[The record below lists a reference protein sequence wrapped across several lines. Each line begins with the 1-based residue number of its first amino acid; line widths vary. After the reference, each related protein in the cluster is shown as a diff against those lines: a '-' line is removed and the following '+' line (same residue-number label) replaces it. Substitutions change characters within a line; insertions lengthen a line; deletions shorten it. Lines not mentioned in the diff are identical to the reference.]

1 MHGWGSDQRNWDAF
15 EPECQ
20 QRGWPLQ
27 RLDRGYGRFPKQSA
41 SWLPQGRRALLVS
54 SLGSQL
60 VPGELLQQAEAVVLL
75 ASFGRFVPKGA
86 AGRPLQ
92 QALRLM
98 DERLGAGDLLGLFAD
113 FRIKVAEPQPVEYLP
128 PGIEDGPVSDLGMQR
143 LRQDLELLGCCDG
156 LPEAFPKQA
165 AVLIVEAMADTIVH
179 PKSRAALREE
189 LPEAELMELAG
200 IGHGLLSPGLCEQ
213 VLGWLYALP

>member
-27 RLDRGYGRFPKQSA
+27 RLDRGYGRFPEQSA

-60 VPGELLQQAEAVVLL
+60 VPSELLQQAEAVVLL

-113 FRIKVAEPQPVEYLP
+113 FRVKVAEPQPVEYLP

-189 LPEAELMELAG
+189 PQAELMELAG

-213 VLGWLYALP
+213 VLGWLDALP

>member
-27 RLDRGYGRFPKQSA
+27 RLDRGYGRFPEQSA
-41 SWLPQGRRALLVS
+41 SWLPQSRRALLVS

-60 VPGELLQQAEAVVLL
+60 VPSELLQQAEAVVLL

-113 FRIKVAEPQPVEYLP
+113 FRVKVAEPQPVEYLP

-165 AVLIVEAMADTIVH
+165 TVLIVEAMADTIVH

-189 LPEAELMELAG
+189 LPQAELMELAG

-213 VLGWLYALP
+213 VLGWLDALP

>member
-15 EPECQ
+15 EPHCQ

-27 RLDRGYGRFPKQSA
+27 RLDRGYGRFPEQSA

-54 SLGSQL
+54 SSRQPAGAQR
-60 VPGELLQQAEAVVLL
+60 AAA
-75 ASFGRFVPKGA
+75 ASRSGGA
-86 AGRPLQ
+86 AGQLWPLCAQ
-92 QALRLM
+92 RGSGAALAAGLRLM

-113 FRIKVAEPQPVEYLP
+113 FRLKVAEPQPVEHLP
-128 PGIEDGPVSDLGMQR
+128 PGIEDGPVSEQGMQR

-179 PKSRAALREE
+179 PKSRAALRQE
-189 LPEAELMELAG
+189 LPQAELMELAG

-213 VLGWLYALP
+213 VLGWLDALP

>member
-15 EPECQ
+15 EPHCQ
-20 QRGWPLQ
+20 QRGWQLQ
-27 RLDRGYGRFPKQSA
+27 RLDRGYGRFPEQSA

-60 VPGELLQQAEAVVLL
+60 VPSELLQQAEAVVLL

-92 QALRLM
+92 QTLRLM

-113 FRIKVAEPQPVEYLP
+113 FRVKVAEPQPVEYLP

-156 LPEAFPKQA
+156 LPEAFPKPA

-179 PKSRAALREE
+179 PKSRAALRQE

-213 VLGWLYALP
+213 VLGWLDALP

>member
-1 MHGWGSDQRNWDAF
+1 M
-15 EPECQ
+15 
-20 QRGWPLQ
+20 Q
-27 RLDRGYGRFPKQSA
+27 RLDRGYGRFPEQSA
-41 SWLPQGRRALLVS
+41 SWLPQGRRALLLS

-60 VPGELLQQAEAVVLL
+60 VPSELLQQAEAVVLL

-86 AGRPLQ
+86 AGRPLA

-113 FRIKVAEPQPVEYLP
+113 FRVKVAEPQPVEYLP
-128 PGIEDGPVSDLGMQR
+128 PGIEDGPISEQGMQR
-143 LRQDLELLGCCDG
+143 LRQDLQLLGCCGG

-165 AVLIVEAMADTIVH
+165 AVLIVEPTADTIVH

-189 LPEAELMELAG
+189 LPQAELMELAG

-213 VLGWLYALP
+213 VLGWLDALP

>member
-27 RLDRGYGRFPKQSA
+27 RLDRGYGRFPEQSA
-41 SWLPQGRRALLVS
+41 SWLPQSRRALLVS

-60 VPGELLQQAEAVVLL
+60 VPSELLQQAEAVVLL

-113 FRIKVAEPQPVEYLP
+113 FRIKVAEPQPVEHLP
-128 PGIEDGPVSDLGMQR
+128 PGIEDGPVSEQGLQR
-143 LRQDLELLGCCDG
+143 LRQDLKLLGCCNG

-165 AVLIVEAMADTIVH
+165 AVLIVEPTADTIVH

-189 LPEAELMELAG
+189 LPQAELMESAG

-213 VLGWLYALP
+213 VLGWLDALP

>member
-27 RLDRGYGRFPKQSA
+27 RLDRGYGRFPEQSA

-60 VPGELLQQAEAVVLL
+60 VPSELLQQAEAVVLL

-113 FRIKVAEPQPVEYLP
+113 FRVKVAEPQPVEYLP

-143 LRQDLELLGCCDG
+143 LRQDLELLGCCEG

-165 AVLIVEAMADTIVH
+165 AVLIVEATADTIVH

-189 LPEAELMELAG
+189 LPQAELMELAG

-213 VLGWLYALP
+213 VLGWLDALP

>member
-15 EPECQ
+15 EPHCQ

-27 RLDRGYGRFPKQSA
+27 RLDRGYGRFPEQSG

-60 VPGELLQQAEAVVLL
+60 VPSALLQQAEAVVLL

-113 FRIKVAEPQPVEYLP
+113 FRLKVAEPQPVEYLP
-128 PGIEDGPVSDLGMQR
+128 PGIEDGPVSEQ
-143 LRQDLELLGCCDG
+143 G
-156 LPEAFPKQA
+156 LS
-165 AVLIVEAMADTIVH
+165 LIHISEPTR
-179 PKSRAALREE
+179 P
-189 LPEAELMELAG
+189 
-200 IGHGLLSPGLCEQ
+200 
-213 VLGWLYALP
+213 Y

>member
-15 EPECQ
+15 EPHCQ

-27 RLDRGYGRFPKQSA
+27 RLDRGYGRFPEQSA
-41 SWLPQGRRALLVS
+41 NWLPQGRRALLLS

-60 VPGELLQQAEAVVLL
+60 VPSELLQQAEAVVLL
-75 ASFGRFVPKGA
+75 ASFGRFVPQGA
-86 AGRPLQ
+86 AGRPMQ

-98 DERLGAGDLLGLFAD
+98 DERLGSGDLLGLFAD
-113 FRIKVAEPQPVEYLP
+113 FRVKVAEPQPVEYLP
-128 PGIEDGPVSDLGMQR
+128 PGIEDGPVSDLGLQR

-156 LPEAFPKQA
+156 LPESFPKQA
-165 AVLIVEAMADTIVH
+165 AVLIVEPTADTIVH

-189 LPEAELMELAG
+189 LPQAELLELAG
-200 IGHGLLSPGLCEQ
+200 VGHGLLSPGLCEQ
-213 VLGWLYALP
+213 VLGWLDGLP

>member
-1 MHGWGSDQRNWDAF
+1 M
-15 EPECQ
+15 
-20 QRGWPLQ
+20 Q
-27 RLDRGYGRFPKQSA
+27 RLDRGYGRFPEQSA

-60 VPGELLQQAEAVVLL
+60 VPSELLQQAEAVVLL

-113 FRIKVAEPQPVEYLP
+113 FRVKVAEPQPVEYLP
-128 PGIEDGPVSDLGMQR
+128 PGIEDGPVSEQGMQR

-179 PKSRAALREE
+179 AKSRAALREE

-213 VLGWLYALP
+213 VLGWLDALP